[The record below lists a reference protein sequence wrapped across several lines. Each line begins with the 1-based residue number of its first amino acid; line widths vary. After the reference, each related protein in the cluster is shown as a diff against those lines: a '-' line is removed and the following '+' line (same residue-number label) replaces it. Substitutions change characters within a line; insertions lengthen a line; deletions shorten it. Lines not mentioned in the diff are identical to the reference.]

1 MPVLTGPK
9 PKKLVDTR
17 RVGVYSRRSYP
28 LTFWAA
34 AHEVSDVATPQPLCP
49 VLNLEAHR
57 RSLVCSALSSI
68 SKLTAGVRL
77 LRPVH
82 NREGAAQV
90 WLHLPA
96 SPHAASKAAVVRRTA
111 VVRRITAFRLF
122 VVGFSGVITDL
133 DFLY

>member
-1 MPVLTGPK
+1 M
-9 PKKLVDTR
+9 
-17 RVGVYSRRSYP
+17 
-28 LTFWAA
+28 FWAA

-57 RSLVCSALSSI
+57 RSLVCSASSST

-96 SPHAASKAAVVRRTA
+96 SPHAASKAAVVRQTT
-111 VVRRITAFRLF
+111 VVRRITVVVHRITAFHLF